1 MNKYYERPF
10 IISLL
15 PELKGKVFVDAG
27 CGAGYFSLYAQDK
40 GANVIALDIS
50 DRMLYLVNKAN
61 PNIETH
67 KFDME
72 KRIDFSEKES
82 VDIIVSSLVLH
93 YVNDWTNFIESS
105 YDVLKKGG
113 KLILSFNHP
122 VYSYVKNIDNPYFDK
137 KIVSKVWKVE
147 PNSFT
152 VESYVRPLGEVMGYI
167 LNKGFS
173 EVNIYEPRPEEKYK
187 EELGKKFERLDTK
200 PSFMF
205 VELIK

>member
-1 MNKYYERPF
+1 MKNQYDDLKGYEKAIDDLPMNKYYERPF

-15 PELKGKVFVDAG
+15 PELKDKVFVDAG
-27 CGAGYFSLYAQDK
+27 CGTGYFSLYAQDK
-40 GANVIALDIS
+40 GANVLALDIS

-72 KRIDFSEKES
+72 KRIDFLEKES
-82 VDIIVSSLVLH
+82 VDIIVSSLALH

-122 VYSYVKNIDNPYFDK
+122 VNSYVKNM
-137 KIVSKVWKVE
+137 
-147 PNSFT
+147 
-152 VESYVRPLGEVMGYI
+152 ES
-167 LNKGFS
+167 
-173 EVNIYEPRPEEKYK
+173 
-187 EELGKKFERLDTK
+187 
-200 PSFMF
+200 
-205 VELIK
+205 